1 MRDLVGRCLR
11 KDVNRRLR
19 DIGDARIELEEASS
33 PAVSTVVGPTTP
45 TSQRWRRVGSMIAI
59 MAAAIV
65 ATAYVTRLDRQA
77 PAPVFR
83 QLTFRHGTIGGARL
97 AADGRTVVY
106 SATWIGAQPELFIIR
121 PESLQSGSLGLLHA
135 GIYAVSSRGNLAIA
149 LACRLNWGK
158 CLGTLAEVPITGGSP
173 RPMMKD
179 VIDADWGPD
188 GQRMAVVS
196 FTGDGYQLQ
205 YPLDRVLYEP
215 PGWITDARV
224 SPKADRVAF
233 LDHDEL
239 GDTGGSV
246 ATVDLDGNKTTLS
259 SGWKSLQGL
268 AWSSNGDEIWFT
280 GSRSGKGGSSALYA
294 VTLGRQERT
303 VFSSPGMLKLN
314 DISHDGQRVLL
325 TRGTTRGGIMGLGA
339 GAAAERDLSWFDYST
354 VADIS
359 ADGRTLLFYEW
370 GEGVSATPTIF
381 IRRTDG
387 GDAVRLGE
395 GRPLALSPDVR
406 WVVALQGG
414 PDSQLTLLPAG
425 TGDAR
430 RLPRGSIV
438 EHLDWAA
445 WSPDGRRVFFA
456 ARETGDVRRTYVQDV
471 DGGDPRPVTPNG
483 FVGMALSPDGR
494 TIVAVDR
501 YGEYYLCATADA
513 TPPRPLAGYRD
524 GDIPLQWSTDGRI
537 LYLREAGNLT
547 VRISRLD
554 VATGARQFWK
564 ELVPP
569 DPTVV
574 IDIGSD
580 PGQVRITPDG
590 KSYVYTYWTFEG
602 ELYLAEGLK

>member
-1 MRDLVGRCLR
+1 
-11 KDVNRRLR
+11 
-19 DIGDARIELEEASS
+19 
-33 PAVSTVVGPTTP
+33 
-45 TSQRWRRVGSMIAI
+45 
-59 MAAAIV
+59 
-65 ATAYVTRLDRQA
+65 
-77 PAPVFR
+77 
-83 QLTFRHGTIGGARL
+83 
-97 AADGRTVVY
+97 
-106 SATWIGAQPELFIIR
+106 
-121 PESLQSGSLGLLHA
+121 
-135 GIYAVSSRGNLAIA
+135 
-149 LACRLNWGK
+149 
-158 CLGTLAEVPITGGSP
+158 
-173 RPMMKD
+173 
-179 VIDADWGPD
+179 
-188 GQRMAVVS
+188 
-196 FTGDGYQLQ
+196 
-205 YPLDRVLYEP
+205 
-215 PGWITDARV
+215 
-224 SPKADRVAF
+224 
-233 LDHDEL
+233 
-239 GDTGGSV
+239 
-246 ATVDLDGNKTTLS
+246 
-259 SGWKSLQGL
+259 
-268 AWSSNGDEIWFT
+268 
-280 GSRSGKGGSSALYA
+280 
-294 VTLGRQERT
+294 
-303 VFSSPGMLKLN
+303 
-314 DISHDGQRVLL
+314 
-325 TRGTTRGGIMGLGA
+325 
-339 GAAAERDLSWFDYST
+339 
-354 VADIS
+354 
-359 ADGRTLLFYEW
+359 
-370 GEGVSATPTIF
+370 
-381 IRRTDG
+381 
-387 GDAVRLGE
+387 
-395 GRPLALSPDVR
+395 LALSPDVR
-406 WVVALQGG
+406 WVVALQGR

-483 FVGMALSPDGR
+483 FVGMALSPDGS